1 MRPNARTAT
10 AFTTINDGLRIE
22 IEQQDRRGGEAEPET
37 DGADG
42 KPGNR
47 QHQGRNDDLDWTY
60 HLLPMRSVGTGEQVR
75 IGGRNGFGEIE
86 ELVYLPHRLC
96 GHGNTVSGKL
106 AA

>member
-1 MRPNARTAT
+1 
-10 AFTTINDGLRIE
+10 
-22 IEQQDRRGGEAEPET
+22 
-37 DGADG
+37 
-42 KPGNR
+42 
-47 QHQGRNDDLDWTY
+47 
-60 HLLPMRSVGTGEQVR
+60 MRSVGTGEQVR